1 MIAEIVFNFKYAK
14 PLPLVEFFGGVL
26 HFWLFARVDMIE

>member
-1 MIAEIVFNFKYAK
+1 MIAEIVFDFKYAK

-26 HFWLFARVDMIE
+26 HFLAFCARGHD